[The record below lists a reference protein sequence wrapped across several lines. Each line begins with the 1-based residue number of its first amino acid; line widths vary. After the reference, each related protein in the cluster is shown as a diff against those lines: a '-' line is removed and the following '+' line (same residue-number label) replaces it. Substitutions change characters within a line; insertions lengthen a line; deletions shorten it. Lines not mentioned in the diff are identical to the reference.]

1 MTEFIE
7 VIKNAASWIWEFDQ
21 VRFTIDALIKLGVTT
36 ILSGFIGFE
45 REHSHRPAGFRTHIL
60 VAVGSSLVML
70 TSVYVFDSQGMSGDV
85 TRMSAQVLSGIGF
98 LGAGTILREGFS
110 VKGLTTAASLW
121 AVACIGIAVGAGFYA
136 GALVATF
143 VIYLTLNSLKRFIVR
158 GSAGKLLFIEIHD
171 VGAQIPLITKTI
183 KQCGGTIHSMEVVYT
198 ETKDLKFKRRK
209 DTSVIKVL
217 VFPKN
222 DDSLAL
228 MTTTIRSMSDVED
241 IYVD

>member
-1 MTEFIE
+1 MSEFWE
-7 VIKNAASWIWEFDQ
+7 WLKNAIEWLWSVSEI
-21 VRFTIDALIKLGVTT
+21 RFTIDALVKIGLAAA
-36 ILSGFIGFE
+36 LSGIIGYE

-60 VAVGSSLVML
+60 VSVGSALVML
-70 TSVYVFDSQGMSGDV
+70 TSVYIAKEQGLTSDV

-121 AVACIGIAVGAGFYA
+121 AVSCIGIAVGSGFIA
-136 GALVATF
+136 GALVATV

-158 GSAGKLLFIEIHD
+158 GSVGKLLFVEVKDI
-171 VGAQIPLITKTI
+171 GLQIPEITKMI

-198 ETKDLKFKRRK
+198 EPKDIKFKRRK
-209 DTSVIKVL
+209 DTSVIKAL

-222 DDSLAL
+222 DDSLSL
-228 MTTTIRSMSDVED
+228 MVTSIRSMEDVED
-241 IYVD
+241 VYVD